1 MMKAGRR
8 RVAFQFGVM
17 LTALTAVLSV
27 GLIPAGQA
35 QAQVS
40 ALPLQFSDVVIFGTN
55 SVRLGSN
62 GQVLA
67 GHVVVNN
74 ASPGPTLTP
83 GFELGIQNNEK
94 TPAGYAIV
102 GDSIQISSNATIDG
116 NVFYNNLSNSGTI
129 NGSLNT
135 PLPPFPIFAP
145 LPAFQTATPGTTDV
159 TVPANQTQTLA
170 PGAYRNIQ
178 LGNNATLRFSPGIYD
193 INSITAG
200 KNATLSFQNLVS
212 GTTKVRVLN
221 QVTTDSKP
229 TIGPDDA
236 DPLKAAKII
245 FYVAFASG
253 AGLTPPAV
261 TIGDSGTIQANV
273 YAPNGTLVLGEKVT
287 ATGAFLARNVDVGSQ
302 VKVDLETFF
311 TQQAPAITSANA
323 TTFTVGQAGTF
334 TVTATG
340 FPTPSITRGGAA
352 LPSGVTFVDNG
363 NGTGTLSGTPA
374 AGTGG
379 TYAITFTAS
388 NGVPPNAV
396 QNFTLTV
403 NQAPAITSANATT
416 FTVGTAGTFTVNTT
430 GFPTP
435 SIAQGGALPA
445 GVTFVN
451 NGNGTG
457 TLSGTPAAGTGGTY
471 AITFTA
477 SNGVSPNAV
486 QNFTLTVNQAPAITS
501 ANATTF
507 FVGQAG
513 SFTVTTTGFPT
524 SSIAQGGALPAGVT
538 FVNNGNG
545 TGTLSGTPA
554 SGTGGNYAIT
564 FTASNGVPPNAVQNF
579 TLTVAQAPTIT
590 SANAATFTVGT
601 NGSFTVTTTGF
612 PPPSIARGGAALP
625 AGVTFTDNGNGTGT
639 LTGTPVAGTGGIY
652 AITFTATNAAGS
664 SPAQNFTLT
673 VNQAPAITSANSTS
687 FTVGQLGSFT
697 VTTTGFPTPSITR
710 GGAVLPAGVTF
721 VDTGNGT
728 GTLSGTPAAGTGGVY
743 TLSFT
748 ASNGVPPDA
757 VQNPFTLIVNAPPS
771 AVDDGPYVIDANTT
785 LTRVAADPDDLLDN
799 DSRGAPLATI
809 TSFGGGS
816 LGGTVTSNAA
826 GTTATF
832 GTGSLVVQSNG
843 AFTFTPET
851 GFTGVFTFQY
861 RLTNAGGTSD
871 ATVTIQVRPKATADT
886 FGENVVGNVIVNTAA
901 GTVFSVLTNDVFNGP
916 ANATLVSTTSAAGGT
931 VTLNAGNGTFTYNPP
946 VGFQGVDTFTY
957 TVTDN
962 SGFTSAPA
970 TVTVTVSGMIWFVN
984 NNSGACS
991 SLCNGRLTNP
1001 FTTLDSFTSVNDGV
1015 GVHPANNHNIFV
1027 YESAAAYT
1035 FSSGTLLRTGQK
1047 LIGQDATATLAT
1059 IAGVTVPSGSALPA
1073 MNTGGNATTIGSTVT
1088 LAASSTVRG
1097 LTISTGTS
1105 TGMSG
1110 GAVSGVAVSET
1121 AVATSTGTAVNL
1133 SGTGGVLS
1141 FTSVSANGAVNGI
1154 ALTNTTG
1161 SVTVTGDGN
1170 TSVGGNG
1177 SGGTIQNTSGHGISL
1192 NNAQSVSLTNVNI
1205 QNVVGSG
1212 IDGTRVTNFAFNNG
1226 TINNATPGSN
1236 ISFDSSL
1243 TQANLSGT
1251 VAIANN
1257 VLTNARVHGVDVLNF
1272 DGTLGD
1278 VNISGNTLTS
1288 STSVASSLG
1297 SAVRLLALG
1306 NAATVANVTKAA
1318 LNNNTITNF
1327 PSGAGFVIQGGNA
1340 QDTASAPAGTV
1351 GVPGSATDVIAVT
1364 GNLMN
1369 GGSGGLGNQADRFLT
1384 ATVSGRG
1391 QGNFNVSSNGTLVSP
1406 ITNIDGVV
1414 IEVSAFGNTTVTS
1427 TISNN
1432 VVSANNGVGSAGIGV
1447 GCTSDGLLTTPDNA
1461 SLTTTISGN
1470 TVTLTNGPGILAVA
1484 NNSLCTM
1491 TARII
1496 NNTVAAPATTN
1507 AARAGIRVDSG
1518 TSAGDTAVCLEITGN
1533 VTAGSTNTSTGT
1545 ISPGINLRKQ
1555 GTNATVND
1563 FGIEGLSPSPTGSPN
1578 VENHVNSLN
1587 TSTSGTFGV
1596 GGTALLSATSGFT
1609 SCVAP

>member
-1 MMKAGRR
+1 MTNARR
-8 RVAFQFGVM
+8 IGVATRLSLVVVM
-17 LTALTAVLSV
+17 ALAAALSV
-27 GLIPAGQA
+27 GLVPAPPA
-35 QAQVS
+35 DAQVS
-40 ALPLQFSDVVIFGTN
+40 SLPIQFSDVSIFATN
-55 SVRLGSN
+55 SVRIDN
-62 GQVLA
+62 GARVMS

-74 ASPGPTLTP
+74 ASPGGMLVP
-83 GFELGIQNNEK
+83 GFELGLNNNAR
-94 TPAGYAIV
+94 TPAGYAAV
-102 GDSIQISSNATIDG
+102 ADSLKLSNGAVVSG
-116 NVFYNNLSNSGTI
+116 NAFFNNLSNSGTI
-129 NGSLNT
+129 SGTQNT
-135 PLPPFPIFAP
+135 PLALPVFTP
-145 LPAFQTATPGTTDV
+145 LPTFKSAPPGTVDV
-159 TVPANQTQTLA
+159 TVASGAVQTIA
-170 PGAYRNIQ
+170 AGNYRDITVM
-178 LGNNATLRFSPGIYD
+178 NNATLRIDQGVT
-193 INSITAG
+193 NVRSITVSTGG
-200 KNATLSFQNLVS
+200 KLHFLNLAS
-212 GTTKVRVLN
+212 GRTEVRVAEQL
-221 QVTTDSKP
+221 
-229 TIGPDDA
+229 TIGNGFFVGPVDS
-236 DPLKAAKII
+236 DPLQAGKII
-245 FYVAFASG
+245 FYVASPS
-253 AGLTPPAV
+253 TTTVAV
-261 TIGDSGTIQANV
+261 DTGTGGTLLANV
-273 YAPNGTLVLGEKVT
+273 YAPNGTLILDNNTNAV
-287 ATGAFLARNVDVGSQ
+287 GAFLAKNIDVQNGST
-302 VKVDLETFF
+302 VGLESFF

-323 TTFTVGQAGTF
+323 TTFTVGQAGSF
-334 TVTATG
+334 TVTTTG
-340 FPTPSITRGGAA
+340 FPTPSITKSGA
-352 LPSGVTFVDNG
+352 LPSGVTFTD
-363 NGTGTLSGTPA
+363 
-374 AGTGG
+374 
-379 TYAITFTAS
+379 
-388 NGVPPNAV
+388 
-396 QNFTLTV
+396 
-403 NQAPAITSANATT
+403 
-416 FTVGTAGTFTVNTT
+416 
-430 GFPTP
+430 
-435 SIAQGGALPA
+435 
-445 GVTFVN
+445 

-477 SNGVSPNAV
+477 SNGVSPDAV
-486 QNFTLTVNQAPAITS
+486 QNFTLTVNQVPAITS

-507 FVGQAG
+507 TVGQAGSFTVTTSGFPAASITRGGAALPSGVTFTDLGNGTGTLSGTPAAGTGGTYAITFTATNTAGSSPTQNFTLTVNQAPVITSANSTTFIVGQAG

-524 SSIAQGGALPAGVT
+524 PSVTQGGALPAGVT
-538 FVNNGNG
+538 FTSNPNG

-554 SGTGGNYAIT
+554 AGTAGNYSLT
-564 FTASNGVPPNAVQNF
+564 FTATNAAGSQVQNF

-590 SANAATFTVGT
+590 SANATTFTLGQL
-601 NGSFTVTTTGF
+601 GSFTVTTTGF
-612 PPPSIARGGAALP
+612 PPASIAQGGTLP
-625 AGVTFTDNGNGTGT
+625 GGVTFISNGDGTGT
-639 LTGTPVAGTGGIY
+639 LSGTPAAGTGGTY
-652 AITFTATNAAGS
+652 PLTFTATNVAGS
-664 SPAQNFTLT
+664 SPTQNFTLT
-673 VNQAPAITSANSTS
+673 VNQAPVITSANSTT
-687 FTVGQLGSFT
+687 FIIGQPGSFT
-697 VTTTGFPTPSITR
+697 VTTTGFPTPSIAQ
-710 GGAVLPAGVTF
+710 GGALPSGVTF
-721 VDTGNGT
+721 TPNPNGT
-728 GTLSGTPAAGTGGVY
+728 GTLSGTPAAGTGGSY
-743 TLSFT
+743 PLTFT
-748 ASNGVPPDA
+748 ASNGVPPNA
-757 VQNPFTLIVNAPPS
+757 VQNFTLGVSAPPS
-771 AVDDGPYVIDANTT
+771 AVNDGPYLTDANTT
-785 LTRVAADPDDLLDN
+785 FSRATSDVDDLLDN
-799 DSRGAPLATI
+799 DSLGFPVATL

-826 GTTATF
+826 GATANF
-832 GTGSLVVQSNG
+832 GTGGSLVVQSNG
-843 AFTFTPET
+843 AFTFTPST

-861 RLTNAGGTSD
+861 RLTNTAGTSD
-871 ATVTIQVRPKATADT
+871 ATVTIQVRPKAVADL
-886 FGENVVGNVIVNTAA
+886 FNQNVVGNVNINAA
-901 GTVFSVLTNDVFNGP
+901 FSVVGNDVFNGP
-916 ANATLVSTTSAAGGT
+916 VTASLVSPFSANGGD
-931 VTLNAGNGTFTYNPP
+931 VTLDGSGLAFTYNPP
-946 VGFQGVDTFTY
+946 VGFQGNDTFTY
-957 TVTDN
+957 TITDA

-970 TVTVTVSGMIWFVN
+970 TVTVPVSGMIWFVN

-1015 GVHPANNHNIFV
+1015 GTHPANNQNTFV
-1027 YESAAAYT
+1027 YESAATYT
-1035 FSSGTLLRTGQK
+1035 FSTGTLLRAGQK

-1097 LTISTGTS
+1097 LTISTGAS

-1121 AVATSTGTAVNL
+1121 AVATSTGTAVSL

-1141 FTSVSANGAVNGI
+1141 FRSVSANGAVNGI
-1154 ALTNTTG
+1154 SLTNTTG

-1177 SGGTIQNTSGHGISL
+1177 SGGTIQNTSGHGIAL
-1192 NNAQSVSLTNVNI
+1192 NNAQSVSLTNLNI
-1205 QNVVGSG
+1205 QSVAGSG
-1212 IDGTRVTNFAFNNG
+1212 IDGTLVTNFAFNNG
-1226 TINNATPGSN
+1226 TINNATAGSN
-1236 ISFDSSL
+1236 ISFASSL

-1251 VAIANN
+1251 VAVANN
-1257 VLTNARVHGVDVLNF
+1257 VLTNARVHGVDIVNF
-1272 DGTLGD
+1272 AGTLGD

-1288 STSVASSLG
+1288 STSAASSLG
-1297 SAVRLLALG
+1297 SAVRLLASG
-1306 NAATVANVTKAA
+1306 NATTVANVTKAA
-1318 LNNNTITNF
+1318 LANNTITNF
-1327 PSGAGFVIQGGNA
+1327 PSGAGFVIQGGNG

-1384 ATVSGRG
+1384 AAVNGRG

-1533 VTAGSTNTSTGT
+1533 ITAGSTNTSTGT
-1545 ISPGINLRKQ
+1545 TSPGINLRKQ